1 MNTATAQSGDF
12 DPAYFQTRFRVPAPR
27 TDWPVAFVILTGY
40 ATTGQHWSEAR
51 NLAAD
56 EQLRAALSQLGLWHC
71 RITGYSPDT
80 AHAEPGWAAPLT
92 PVAAC
97 ALGVLFQQ
105 DALYEIDADQLWVVR
120 CATGQ
125 RAPVA
130 RFSARLD

>member
-1 MNTATAQSGDF
+1 MNTANAQDGGF

-27 TDWPVAFVILTGY
+27 TTWPEAFVILTGY
-40 ATTGQHWSEAR
+40 ATTGQRWPAAQ

-56 EQLRAALSQLGLWHC
+56 ERLRLALTELGLWHC
-71 RITGYSPDT
+71 RITGYSPHT
-80 AHAEPGWAAPLT
+80 THAEPGWATALA

-105 DALYEIDADQLWVVR
+105 DALYEIATDQLWVVR

-125 RAPVA
+125 RASVA
-130 RFSARLD
+130 RFSERLD